1 MLDSFSQDAKNEICA
16 AKNKLKCCRAS
27 ELYGMM
33 FGASVFEK
41 NHIALD
47 TENPVV
53 LIRYAKLIREFL
65 KVKGSSD
72 AELLDIASPM
82 LISAL
87 FSSIGLLSGVSLDK
101 IQNNVM
107 QCQFCGWSFVRGVF
121 LSCGTVT
128 APGNAYHLEFLMRNE
143 TSAFSFLSFLESLG
157 VFPRITE
164 RGEKMRGIY
173 FKDSEE
179 IVDIL
184 GHIGANRAA
193 FELLNVK
200 IYKDIRNNVNRV
212 SNCELANIGKTVAA
226 SNEQMK
232 AIETI
237 IQSGKAD
244 ELPDELRATLDIRAA
259 FPNATLSELA
269 EKHTPPITKSGVN
282 HRLKRLIDFSKKC

>member
-1 MLDSFSQDAKNEICA
+1 
-16 AKNKLKCCRAS
+16 
-27 ELYGMM
+27 
-33 FGASVFEK
+33 
-41 NHIALD
+41 
-47 TENPVV
+47 
-53 LIRYAKLIREFL
+53 
-65 KVKGSSD
+65 
-72 AELLDIASPM
+72 
-82 LISAL
+82 
-87 FSSIGLLSGVSLDK
+87 
-101 IQNNVM
+101 
-107 QCQFCGWSFVRGVF
+107 
-121 LSCGTVT
+121 
-128 APGNAYHLEFLMRNE
+128 
-143 TSAFSFLSFLESLG
+143 
-157 VFPRITE
+157 
-164 RGEKMRGIY
+164 MRGIY